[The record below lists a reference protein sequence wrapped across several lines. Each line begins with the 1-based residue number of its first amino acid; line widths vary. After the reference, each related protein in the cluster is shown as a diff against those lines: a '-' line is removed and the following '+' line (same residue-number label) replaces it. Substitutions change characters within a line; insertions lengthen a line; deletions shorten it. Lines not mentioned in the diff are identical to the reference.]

1 MRIRKI
7 SLEWEVLIATFLPRL
22 PGEMEPGYQDGNGQD
37 RRLVYKVVVTHG
49 EGDKVSKVG
58 DKKQECVHIG

>member
-1 MRIRKI
+1 MCENKKNKL

-22 PGEMEPGYQDGNGQD
+22 PGEMDGDGQD
-37 RRLVYKVVVTHG
+37 RRLVYKVVVTHR

>member
-1 MRIRKI
+1 MGCVRIRKI

-22 PGEMEPGYQDGNGQD
+22 PGEMDGNGQD

>member
-7 SLEWEVLIATFLPRL
+7 SLEWEVLIATFLPRF
-22 PGEMEPGYQDGNGQD
+22 PGEMDGNGQD

>member
-22 PGEMEPGYQDGNGQD
+22 PGEMDGNGQD

>member
-1 MRIRKI
+1 MCENKKNKL
-7 SLEWEVLIATFLPRL
+7 SLEWEVLIVTFLPRL
-22 PGEMEPGYQDGNGQD
+22 PGEMDGDGQD
-37 RRLVYKVVVTHG
+37 RRLVYKVVVTHR